1 MKIIDTT
8 TYFEEKLM
16 MSLRFNILNLYVD
29 NFIVCEARFTHSG
42 KKKDISFKKTDFPEF
57 EHKITHLII
66 DKEPI
71 DIIKKNKLDSYDL
84 RLNSIARIRAQRDY
98 IAKSL
103 QTYSPEDY
111 IIYSDNDEIPNL
123 EFFDF
128 NKNKNKM
135 IIFKQKLFYYKFNLL
150 MPNVDWYGSKACKI
164 KDLKSIDLLRSTKN
178 KKYKFFRIDTLFS
191 NLKYCNINIVNEG
204 GWHFSNLKNIK
215 ELERKYLN
223 DENHAEYEA
232 MGYSID
238 KIKNNLKNK
247 TVDYDHSAKKN
258 STTRFNSSKLESID
272 MSKLPEFIQ
281 LNKNKYI
288 DWFDLS
294 DVN

>member
-16 MSLRFNILNLYVD
+16 MNLRFNILNSYVD

-42 KKKDISFKKTDFPEF
+42 KKKDINFKKKDFPEF

-71 DIIKKNKLDSYDL
+71 DIIKKNELNSYDL
-84 RLNSIARIRAQRDY
+84 RFNSIARIRAQRDY
-98 IAKSL
+98 LMRSL
-103 QTYSPEDY
+103 TDYSSEDY

-128 NKNKNKM
+128 NKNKNK
-135 IIFKQKLFYYKFNLL
+135 IILFKQKLFYYKFNLL
-150 MPNVDWYGSKACKI
+150 LPNLDWYGSKACRI
-164 KDLKSIDLLRSTKN
+164 KNLKSIDLLRAIKN
-178 KKYKFFRIDTLFS
+178 KKYNFFRMDTLFS
-191 NLKYCNINIVNEG
+191 NLKYQSVNIVNDG
-204 GWHFSNLKNIK
+204 GWHFSNLKNIE

-232 MGYSID
+232 LGNSFNR
-238 KIKNNLKNK
+238 IKNNLKNK
-247 TVDYDHSAKKN
+247 TIDYDHRAKKN
-258 STTRFNSSKLESID
+258 SLTRFNSTKLETID
-272 MSKLPEFIQ
+272 ILKLPKFIQ
-281 LNKNKYI
+281 VNKNKYM
-288 DWFDLS
+288 DWFDLT
-294 DVN
+294 

>member
-16 MSLRFNILNLYVD
+16 MNLRFNILNPYVD

-42 KKKDISFKKTDFPEF
+42 KSKDINFIKKDYPEF

-66 DKEPI
+66 DNEPI
-71 DIIKKNKLDSYDL
+71 DIIKKDKLNPYDL

-98 IAKSL
+98 ITESL
-103 QTYSPEDY
+103 KDYSSDDY

-128 NKNKNKM
+128 NKNKEK
-135 IIFKQKLFYYKFNLL
+135 IILFKQKLFYYKFNLL
-150 MPNVDWYGSKACKI
+150 LPNVDWYGSKACKI
-164 KDLKSIDLLRSTKN
+164 KDLKSIDLLRAIKN
-178 KKYKFFRIDTLFS
+178 KKYDFFRIDTLFS
-191 NLKYCNINIVNEG
+191 NLKYRSVNIINDG
-204 GWHFSNLKNIK
+204 GWHFSNLKNIE

-223 DENHAEYEA
+223 DENHAEYETL
-232 MGYSID
+232 GHSIN

-247 TVDYDHSAKKN
+247 TIDYDHSAKKN
-258 STTRFNSSKLESID
+258 SSTRFNSTKLETIKISL
-272 MSKLPEFIQ
+272 LPKFIQ
-281 LNKNKYI
+281 TNKDNYI
-288 DWFDLS
+288 DWLDL
-294 DVN
+294 

>member
-16 MSLRFNILNLYVD
+16 MNLRFNILNPYVD

-42 KKKDISFKKTDFPEF
+42 KSKDINFIKKDYPEF

-66 DKEPI
+66 DNEPI
-71 DIIKKNKLDSYDL
+71 DIIKKNKLNPYDL

-98 IAKSL
+98 ITESL
-103 QTYSPEDY
+103 KDYSSDDY

-128 NKNKNKM
+128 NKNKEK
-135 IIFKQKLFYYKFNLL
+135 IILFKQKLFYYKFNLL
-150 MPNVDWYGSKACKI
+150 LPNVDWYGSKACKI
-164 KDLKSIDLLRSTKN
+164 KDLKSIDLLRAIKN
-178 KKYKFFRIDTLFS
+178 KKYDFFRIDILFS
-191 NLKYCNINIVNEG
+191 NLKYRSVNIINDG
-204 GWHFSNLKNIK
+204 GWHFSNLKNIE

-223 DENHAEYEA
+223 DENHAEYETL
-232 MGYSID
+232 GHSIN

-247 TVDYDHSAKKN
+247 TIDYDHSAKKN
-258 STTRFNSSKLESID
+258 ASTRFNSTKLETIKISL
-272 MSKLPEFIQ
+272 LPKFIQ
-281 LNKNKYI
+281 TNKDNYI
-288 DWFDLS
+288 DWLDL
-294 DVN
+294 